1 MISNQSIHPTS
12 NDQQP
17 QQDKDEIVEAND
29 TQNDGQTITV
39 VCCTTTSA
47 GFDPHSLLCAFQES
61 ITKSVVEETVP
72 VDDVK
77 LKDYLRAYEEITKF
91 LEHLG
96 TVFYFVIVDVKEKIG
111 ILRDFHSTNPN
122 DYDTIL
128 KTVCYEKNV
137 INAFHQSSPL
147 AKTNG
152 SRTILRLHR
161 ALIFIYMF
169 IERLFSADAK
179 VKSSQICT
187 EVYESTLAKHHGW
200 FVRKAATFGMLALPR
215 REYLV
220 SYMCRT
226 PEDHVKFPTFVKCVE
241 HVYDI
246 TQRIYEQH
254 DILDLP

>member
-111 ILRDFHSTNPN
+111 ILRDFHSTNHK
-122 DYDTIL
+122 DYDTIQDSVL
-128 KTVCYEKNV
+128 REER
-137 INAFHQSSPL
+137 HQCVSSEL
-147 AKTNG
+147 AACQDERIAYHFALA
-152 SRTILRLHR
+152 SSAHLHLHVHR
-161 ALIFIYMF
+161 EAL
-169 IERLFSADAK
+169 
-179 VKSSQICT
+179 
-187 EVYESTLAKHHGW
+187 
-200 FVRKAATFGMLALPR
+200 
-215 REYLV
+215 
-220 SYMCRT
+220 
-226 PEDHVKFPTFVKCVE
+226 
-241 HVYDI
+241 
-246 TQRIYEQH
+246 
-254 DILDLP
+254 